1 MVEPVP
7 AVKEKREEVVE
18 KEDEYEDFFEEDK
31 SDEVNKELHLF
42 TVSPKPIYISHWDE
56 RYLLVG
62 PLK

>member
-42 TVSPKPIYISHWDE
+42 TVSPQPI
-56 RYLLVG
+56 
-62 PLK
+62 